1 MTNDFSSPSS
11 LGVLGALAVKNSMK
25 EDTGRNARALRNA
38 RAPFFSS
45 PMTNDQ

>member
-25 EDTGRNARALRNA
+25 EDTGRNARA
-38 RAPFFSS
+38 PFFSS